1 MTKVYYK
8 VYQILQSE
16 SGTTKCD
23 RMLLQRVSGIT
34 VWQIV
39 KYKVKCDSYY
49 KVRHNNGKCTQSILF
64 TTRSAVTFALMA
76 VE

>member
-39 KYKVKCDSYY
+39 KYKVWQLL
-49 KVRHNNGKCTQSILF
+49 QSE
-64 TTRSAVTFALMA
+64 T
-76 VE
+76 